1 MADQIVCV
9 DNIGPREVKKRIHF
23 GTVAAVVTA
32 VGALALILL
41 GADRLW
47 RGLLFLP
54 AWLSALGFLQA
65 RQRT

>member
-1 MADQIVCV
+1 MAEQIVCV
-9 DNIGPREVKKRIHF
+9 DNIGPREVKKRLHF
-23 GTVAAVVTA
+23 GVIAAVVTVVVA
-32 VGALALILL
+32 AALIAL

-54 AWLSALGFLQA
+54 AWMSALGFLQA